1 MKVQTLIEQAQL
13 LADNENF
20 EKAFELLKTAYDLDK
35 SNTDVLEKLAL
46 SAQTLEKM
54 EDAAS
59 YWEALIDIDPNS
71 LVAYS
76 ELQDIYFHKDKYKY
90 YLTRAKTK
98 ILQENI
104 GQAVPDYKKAIDNTT
119 NEKEIVDARLLL
131 AKTYEFLHKNSNA
144 IDEYFKILDYGD
156 NLAVYYKI
164 AELYSDNDKYA
175 AIDILERAV
184 NAYPEESNLK
194 ELLAGLFIE
203 TSQLDEA
210 KKYVQSDLT
219 KAKICLM
226 QGNNQEASEV
236 LTAIDDKTSPQY
248 IMLMA
253 EYFFNVKDFE
263 KCSEMINRFKKLES
277 QNPLVYQMTALVF
290 EEKNDLFNAHY
301 NWGLFYNFKKD
312 YQMALSEFLQAHN
325 IQPDNAL
332 AIKEIIKINEN
343 AEDKTSLVE
352 FYEKLIAIEPQNE
365 SALINLG
372 KFYLDMYE
380 FKNALRYFE
389 KLESSN
395 SRNVEVLKDIALCYE
410 KLKNNILAKEYYQK
424 YVDRSPLTP
433 EVEQI
438 KHKLSKMTDDN
449 FSEDE
454 GLLEKIMKIF
464 SR

>member
-35 SNTDVLEKLAL
+35 SNADVLEKLAL

-54 EDAAS
+54 DEAAS
-59 YWEALIDIDPNS
+59 YWETLIDLDPNS

-119 NEKEIVDARLLL
+119 NEKEIIEARFLL
-131 AKTYEFLHKNSNA
+131 AKAYEFLHKSTNA

-156 NLAVYYKI
+156 NLSVYYKV
-164 AELYSDNDKYA
+164 AELYSSADKYA
-175 AIDILERAV
+175 AINVLERAV

-194 ELLAGLFIE
+194 EMLAGLFIE
-203 TSQLDEA
+203 TNQLDEA
-210 KKYVQSDLT
+210 KKYVQSDVT

-226 QGNNQEASEV
+226 QGNNEEAFGV
-236 LTAIDDKTSPQY
+236 LNSIDDKTSPQY

-253 EYFFNVKDFE
+253 EYFFNVKDFDR
-263 KCSEMINRFKKLES
+263 CTEMITKFKKLEP
-277 QNPLVYQMTALVF
+277 QNPLVYQMMALVF
-290 EEKNDLFNAHY
+290 EEKNDLFSAHY
-301 NWGLFYNFKKD
+301 SWGAFYNLKKD

-325 IQPDNAL
+325 VKPDDASV
-332 AIKEIIKINEN
+332 IKEIIKINEN
-343 AEDKTSLVE
+343 TNDKTSLIE
-352 FYEKLIAIEPQNE
+352 FYEKLIAIEPNNE
-365 SALINLG
+365 SALGNLG
-372 KFYLDMYE
+372 KFYLDMHE

-389 KLESSN
+389 RLESSN
-395 SRNVEVLKDIALCYE
+395 SRNVEVLKDIAFCYE

-433 EVEQI
+433 EVEQL
-438 KHKLSKMTDDN
+438 KHKLSKMSDEN